1 MRRRSLR
8 LVPAAGAT
16 CFGLSLALTAC
27 LSIEMDFQRLPPAEA
42 LASIEPGLTTRSEVL
57 TRLGP
62 PDEMRSI
69 PPPERARFTSPQ
81 RRRVVEAGEIFGDDA
96 YTYAASRRT
105 IENFG
110 LLPIGVAILRVGW
123 RISKED
129 RWRIEFDADDV
140 VSAVARIEE
149 LEE

>member
-1 MRRRSLR
+1 MRLRSLG
-8 LVPAAGAT
+8 LALAAGAT
-16 CFGLSLALTAC
+16 CFGLSLGLTGC
-27 LSIEMDFQRLPPAEA
+27 LSIQMDFQRLPPPEA
-42 LASIEPGLTTRSEVL
+42 LASIEPGRTTRSEVL
-57 TRLGP
+57 ARLGP
-62 PDEMRSI
+62 PEEMRSI

-81 RRRVVEAGEIFGDDA
+81 RRRVAEAGEIFGDDA

-140 VSAVARIEE
+140 VSAVSQVEE